1 MPANGWEAHFAR
13 LVAYK
18 AAHGDC
24 NVPAGRG
31 KLVRGSAAR
40 QMGDWVKGQRKRKL
54 KLDRG
59 EPIRSE
65 RLVAERAARLT
76 ALGFVWDPP
85 DRNARGLVGRHPG
98 NRKVKFTGLTQNSQ
112 VDPAV

>member
-1 MPANGWEAHFAR
+1 MSGWEAQFAR

-18 AAHGDC
+18 AVHGDC
-24 NVPAGRG
+24 NVPGSWSENPRGRPLG
-31 KLVRGSAAR
+31 
-40 QMGDWVKGQRKRKL
+40 QWVKGQRKLKL

-76 ALGFVWDPP
+76 ALGLVS
-85 DRNARGLVGRHPG
+85 DRSSGSQRAGTRGQAP
-98 NRKVKFTGLTQNSQ
+98 
-112 VDPAV
+112 